1 MNCFPNHEAVE
12 NLRKKYPP
20 GTLVE
25 LVHMG
30 KDPYSRLKPGDRGV
44 VSTSVCPKVSCVSSY
59 HCSVFALCLLLLTQ
73 PISQKHRLMRIACIR
88 ITSNDSTERALSLL
102 IVPLLV

>member
-1 MNCFPNHEAVE
+1 MNCFPNHETVE

-30 KDPYSRLKPGDRGV
+30 EDPYSRLKPGDRGV
-44 VSTSVCPKVSCVSSY
+44 VSTVDDSGTIFVNWHCGSGLGIVFGIDSV
-59 HCSVFALCLLLLTQ
+59 
-73 PISQKHRLMRIACIR
+73 RIVA
-88 ITSNDSTERALSLL
+88 DSDECKDEEGTF
-102 IVPLLV
+102 